1 MSLPII
7 QFFMTLRNGSKN
19 YHWNTTSYA
28 RHKAS
33 DQFVENMDKLID
45 RFVEVYIGKHGRPA
59 GLGKDMA
66 LTLPGTTEKSII
78 AFLLS
83 ACDWLT
89 NSLPKMIKPKDTDL
103 LNIRDEMLA
112 EINQT
117 LYLFT
122 QK

>member
-7 QFFMTLRNGSKN
+7 QFFMTLRNGTKN
-19 YHWNTTSYA
+19 YHWNTTAYA

-33 DQFVENMDKLID
+33 DQFVDNMDKLID
-45 RFVEVYIGKHGRPA
+45 RFVEVYIGKYGRPA
-59 GLGKDMA
+59 GLGKDMV
-66 LTLPGTTEKSII
+66 LNLPGTTEKTIVD
-78 AFLLS
+78 FLDG
-83 ACDWLT
+83 ATHWLT
-89 NSLPKMIKPKDTDL
+89 DALPKMIKPKDTDL